1 LAFGIKGE
9 KRMRNICLGILKQF
23 FLWMVAACIL
33 LLILL
38 IPRDFSLIAD
48 RTGQLEEAVYH
59 YNIKDHI
66 TNVKN
71 FFIDLEENGGLGIY
85 KTGDSIE
92 SHVIEMTLRSLKLII
107 PAILIGFFFGIVK
120 GVFDFL
126 VKGKR
131 VGIGSGTTW
140 MMLSIPDLFFMI
152 FLQLFLMFLYQIGLF
167 PHVDLYGHEKID
179 NQIVGII
186 FLSIYP
192 LFFIANI
199 TYTSLVEEEK
209 MDYINTAKSKGVQYF
224 KIVNLHMLKNALQKI
239 IVNSNTLTLYV
250 LSNLFIVEYLSNYRG
265 AAYHFLQGLYTN
277 AAVGFVIMFTLIIFL
292 ANTFFKI
299 IHSLISPK
307 GTGI

>member
-1 LAFGIKGE
+1 MKDIVIGVI
-9 KRMRNICLGILKQF
+9 KQF
-23 FLWMVAACIL
+23 VLWILAACFL
-33 LLILL
+33 LLIIL
-38 IPRDFSLIAD
+38 IPRDYSLVAD
-48 RTGQLEEAVYH
+48 TTGQLEDAVYH
-59 YNIKDHI
+59 YNFNDHI
-66 TNVKN
+66 TNVKD
-71 FFIDLEENGGLGIY
+71 FFIAFEENGGLGLY
-85 KTGDSIE
+85 KTGDTIE
-92 SHVIEMTLRSLKLII
+92 THVIEMTLRSLKLII
-107 PAILIGFFFGIVK
+107 PAILIGFFFGIIK

-131 VGIGSGTTW
+131 VGVGSGTTW

-152 FLQLFLMFLYQIGLF
+152 FLQLLLMFLYQIGLF

-186 FLSIYP
+186 FLAIYP

-209 MDYINTAKSKGVQYF
+209 MDYINTARSKGVSYF

-265 AAYHFLQGLYTN
+265 AAYHFLRADTN
-277 AAVGFVIMFTLIIFL
+277 AAFGFVIMFTLIIFL

-299 IHSLISPK
+299 LHSLISPK
-307 GTGI
+307 GTGTGI